1 MAETKGFVKGP
12 TPRRLKKYVAKCLRL
27 KSYLRSPGD
36 GRTQGRIPAATLL
49 WALLM
54 GTLLRRAAFAGIE
67 ALVRSRARR
76 ALDVAQRFGDDTLGY
91 FTERLDPAATRRAA
105 VTAVRQ
111 AKRHKAFDDCPF
123 IGLALDG
130 TGAGRSREK
139 VCDLCRPY
147 RNQKREILGYHHQLV
162 LISVVGTGLT
172 LPLDVEPYG
181 PGDSEYHA
189 GRRLL
194 QRTAHNTGP
203 RFADYV
209 VADGEFARA
218 PFLHDAHDLGLYV
231 VVRLKNNLPE
241 LFAAAEKRFGR
252 QPPHQ
257 VFRQGKDRVEIWDAD
272 DFDPWQTLRWE
283 TVRVIRYRQYK
294 PDGTVCEAYWLTD
307 FPRSRVS
314 SRTLFR
320 LAKSRWEI
328 ENQGF
333 NDAKNRYGF
342 EHICHH
348 ERHSLLA
355 VWLLTCLAL
364 TIERL
369 YRVRYL
375 HRGTHPVRAAI
386 DLLLLLQLSLGM
398 PVATAPDSS

>member
-1 MAETKGFVKGP
+1 
-12 TPRRLKKYVAKCLRL
+12 
-27 KSYLRSPGD
+27 
-36 GRTQGRIPAATLL
+36 
-49 WALLM
+49 M
-54 GTLLRRAAFAGIE
+54 GVVLRRAAFAGIE
-67 ALVRSRARR
+67 ALVRARR
-76 ALDVAQRFGDDTLGY
+76 ALGVSRSFGNDALGY
-91 FTERLDPAATRRAA
+91 FTERLDPAVTQRAA

-111 AKRHKAFDDCPF
+111 AKRHKAFDNCPF

-130 TGAGRSREK
+130 TRAGRSREK
-139 VCDLCRPY
+139 GCDLCRPY
-147 RNQKREILGYHHQLV
+147 RNKKSEILGYHHQFV
-162 LISVVGTGLT
+162 MISVVGTGLT

-181 PGDSEYHA
+181 PGDSEYNA
-189 GRRLL
+189 GRRVLRRAVHHL
-194 QRTAHNTGP
+194 GR

-209 VADGEFARA
+209 VADGDFATT
-218 PFLHDAHDLGLYV
+218 PFLHDAGDLGLSV
-231 VVRLKNNLPE
+231 VARLKNRLPE
-241 LFAAAEKRFGR
+241 LYAAAQKRFLP
-252 QPPHQ
+252 QPPHE
-257 VFRQGKDRVEIWDAD
+257 VFGHGKDRVEIWEAD
-272 DFDPWQTLRWE
+272 DFDPWETLRWE

-294 PDGTVCEAYWLTD
+294 PDGTVYEAYWLTD

-314 SRTLFR
+314 RRTLFL

-386 DLLLLLQLSLGM
+386 DLLLLLQLSLGG
-398 PVATAPDSS
+398 PLATPPDSS

>member
-1 MAETKGFVKGP
+1 MRGP
-12 TPRRLKKYVAKCLRL
+12 TPRRLKKYVARCLRL
-27 KSYLRSPGD
+27 QSYLRFPGD
-36 GRTQGRIPAATLL
+36 GRTEGRIPAAALL

-54 GTLLRRAAFAGIE
+54 GAWLRRTAFAGIE
-67 ALVRSRARR
+67 ALVCSQARHALEVSRS
-76 ALDVAQRFGDDTLGY
+76 FGDDALAY
-91 FTERLDPAATRRAA
+91 FTARLDPGVTRGAA

-111 AKRHKAFDDCPF
+111 AKRHKAFDDCRF

-130 TGAGRSREK
+130 TSAGRSRQK

-147 RNQKREILGYHHQLV
+147 RNKQRKILGYHHRLV

-181 PGDSEYHA
+181 PGDSEYNA
-189 GRRLL
+189 ARRLL
-194 QRTAHNTGP
+194 RRVSKNIGR

-218 PFLHDAHDLGLYV
+218 PFLHDANDRGLYV
-231 VVRLKNNLPE
+231 IVRLKNNLPE
-241 LFAAAEKRFGR
+241 LFAAAQKRFR
-252 QPPHQ
+252 HQPPHQ
-257 VFRQGKDRVEIWDAD
+257 VFRHGKDRVEIWDAD
-272 DFDPWQTLRWE
+272 DFDPWDTLRWE
-283 TVRVIRYRQYK
+283 TVRVIRYRQHK
-294 PDGTVCEAYWLTD
+294 PNGTVYEAYWLTD
-307 FPRSRVS
+307 FPRHWVGPRAI
-314 SRTLFR
+314 FR
-320 LAKSRWEI
+320 MAKSRWEI

-348 ERHSLLA
+348 ERHSLLL

-369 YRVRYL
+369 YRIRYL
-375 HRGTHPVRAAI
+375 HRGPHPILQAI
-386 DLLLLLQLSLGM
+386 TLWQLLWLSLSR
-398 PVATAPDSS
+398 PVPHDTS

>member
-1 MAETKGFVKGP
+1 MKEP
-12 TPRRLKKYVAKCLRL
+12 SPRRLKKYVAKCLRL
-27 KSYLRSPGD
+27 KAYLQAPGD
-36 GRTQGRIPAATLL
+36 GRKNGRIPAAALL

-54 GTLLRRAAFAGIE
+54 GAWLRRPAFAGIE
-67 ALVRSRARR
+67 ALVCSRARR
-76 ALDVAQRFGDDTLGY
+76 ALEVSQSFGNDALSY
-91 FTERLDPAATRRAA
+91 FTERLDPAVTQGAA

-111 AKRHKAFDDCPF
+111 AQRHKAFDDCRY

-130 TGAGRSREK
+130 TSAGRSRQK

-147 RNQKREILGYHHQLV
+147 RNKKKEILGYHHRLV

-181 PGDSEYHA
+181 PGDSEYNA
-189 GRRLL
+189 ARRLL
-194 QRTAHNTGP
+194 HRTVPNTGR

-218 PFLHDAHDLGLYV
+218 PFLHDANHLGLYV
-231 VVRLKNNLPE
+231 VVRLKNNLPA
-241 LFAAAEKRFGR
+241 LFAAAQKRFR
-252 QPPHQ
+252 HQPPHQ
-257 VFRQGKDRVEIWDAD
+257 VFRHGKDRVEIWEAD
-272 DFDPWQTLRWE
+272 DFDPWETLRWE
-283 TVRVIRYRQYK
+283 TVRVIRYRQYQPNGK
-294 PDGTVCEAYWLTD
+294 VYEAYWLTD
-307 FPRSRVS
+307 FPRHLVS
-314 SRTLFR
+314 SRALFR

-333 NDAKNRYGF
+333 NDAKNRYGL
-342 EHICHH
+342 EHTCHH
-348 ERHSLLA
+348 QRQSLLV

-386 DLLLLLQLSLGM
+386 DLLLLLQLSLGRSV
-398 PVATAPDSS
+398 PTVTDSS

>member
-1 MAETKGFVKGP
+1 VRGP
-12 TPRRLKKYVAKCLRL
+12 TPRRLKKFAAQCLRL
-27 KSYLRSPGD
+27 KSYLRGPGD
-36 GRTQGRIPAATLL
+36 GRAQGRIPAAAML

-54 GTLLRRAAFAGIE
+54 GVVLRRPTFAGIE
-67 ALVRSRARR
+67 ALVCSRARR
-76 ALDVAQRFGDDTLGY
+76 ALDVSQRFGNDSLNY
-91 FTERLDPAATRRAA
+91 FTERLDPTVTRWAT

-111 AKRHKAFDDCPF
+111 AKRHKAFNDCPY

-130 TGAGRSREK
+130 TGAGRSRK
-139 VCDLCRPY
+139 KGCDLCRPY
-147 RNQKREILGYHHQLV
+147 RNKQKEILGYHHHLV
-162 LISVVGTGLT
+162 MISVVGTGLT
-172 LPLDVEPYG
+172 LPVDVEPYG
-181 PGDSEYHA
+181 SGDSEYNA

-194 QRTAHNTGP
+194 RRAVPNLGR

-209 VADGEFARA
+209 VADGDFATA
-218 PFLHDAHDLGLYV
+218 PFLHDAGDLGLYV
-231 VVRLKNNLPE
+231 IARLKDNLPE
-241 LFAAAEKRFGR
+241 LFAAAQNRFRR
-252 QPPHQ
+252 QLPHQ
-257 VFRQGKDRVEIWDAD
+257 VFRHGADRVEIWEAD
-272 DFDPWQTLRWE
+272 DFDPWETLRWE

-294 PDGTVCEAYWLTD
+294 PDGTMCEAYWLTD
-307 FPRSRVS
+307 FPRHLLSR
-314 SRTLFR
+314 RTLFL

-348 ERHSLLA
+348 EPNSLLA

-375 HRGTHPVRAAI
+375 HRGLHPVRAAI
-386 DLLLLLQLSLGM
+386 DLLLLLQLCLGS
-398 PVATAPDSS
+398 PSVPAPDSS

>member
-1 MAETKGFVKGP
+1 
-12 TPRRLKKYVAKCLRL
+12 
-27 KSYLRSPGD
+27 
-36 GRTQGRIPAATLL
+36 
-49 WALLM
+49 M
-54 GTLLRRAAFAGIE
+54 GALLRRAAFAGIE
-67 ALVRSRARR
+67 ALVCSRARR
-76 ALDVAQRFGDDTLGY
+76 ALEVSQSFGDDALGY
-91 FTERLDPAATRRAA
+91 FTARLDPAVTRRAA

-111 AKRHKAFDDCPF
+111 AKRHKAFDDCRF

-130 TGAGRSREK
+130 TGAGRSRKK
-139 VCDLCRPY
+139 VCKLCRPY
-147 RNQKREILGYHHQLV
+147 RNQKREILGYHHKLV
-162 LISVVGTGLT
+162 MISVVGTGLT

-181 PGDSEYHA
+181 PGDSEYNA
-189 GRRLL
+189 ARRLL
-194 QRTAHNTGP
+194 RRAVENTGR

-218 PFLHDAHDLGLYV
+218 PFLHDAGDLGLSV

-241 LFAAAEKRFGR
+241 LFAAAQKRFRR

-257 VFRQGKDRVEIWDAD
+257 VFRHGKDRVEIWDAD
-272 DFDPWQTLRWE
+272 DFDPWETLRWE

-294 PDGTVCEAYWLTD
+294 PDGTVYEAYWLTD
-307 FPRSRVS
+307 FPRHRVS
-314 SRTLFR
+314 SRAIFR
-320 LAKSRWEI
+320 MAKSRWEI

-348 ERHSLLA
+348 ERHSLLV

-386 DLLLLLQLSLGM
+386 DLLLLFQLSLGS
-398 PVATAPDSS
+398 PVDTRPDSS

>member
-1 MAETKGFVKGP
+1 VKGP
-12 TPRRLKKYVAKCLRL
+12 TPRRLKKYVAQCLRL
-27 KSYLRSPGD
+27 KSYLRFPGD
-36 GRTQGRIPAATLL
+36 GRAQGRIPSAALL

-54 GTLLRRAAFAGIE
+54 GVLLRRAAFAGIE
-67 ALVRSRARR
+67 ALVCSPARR
-76 ALDVAQRFGDDTLGY
+76 ALQVSQSFGDDALGY
-91 FTERLDPAATRRAA
+91 FTERLDPAVTRRAT

-111 AKRHKAFDDCPF
+111 AKRHKAFDDCRV

-130 TGAGRSREK
+130 TSAGRSREK
-139 VCDLCRPY
+139 GCDLCRPY
-147 RNQKREILGYHHQLV
+147 RNKKREILGYHHQFV
-162 LISVVGTGLT
+162 MISVVGTGLT

-181 PGDSEYHA
+181 PGDSEYNA
-189 GRRLL
+189 ARRLL
-194 QRTAHNTGP
+194 RRTVQNTGR

-218 PFLHDAHDLGLYV
+218 PFLHEVGDGGLYV
-231 VVRLKNNLPE
+231 VVRLKGNLPE
-241 LFAAAEKRFGR
+241 LFAAAQKRFAH
-252 QPPHQ
+252 QAPHQ
-257 VFRQGKDRVEIWDAD
+257 VFRHGNDRVEIWDAD
-272 DFDPWQTLRWE
+272 DFDPWTTLRWE

-307 FPRSRVS
+307 FPPHLVS

-386 DLLLLLQLSLGM
+386 HLLLLWQLSLGR
-398 PVATAPDSS
+398 PVPTPTDSS